1 MCAPEHVLMRLYPI
15 DKSLVCLLKLYKQ
28 AWQIKF
34 YRYDWKL
41 ITGNPDKTE
50 RYINK
55 DYR

>member
-1 MCAPEHVLMRLYPI
+1 MLE
-15 DKSLVCLLKLYKQ
+15 LKLYKQ
-28 AWQIKF
+28 GWQIKF